1 MNIIINEETRLELTV
16 ESHAAD
22 LFAAINTNR
31 QHLSAFLP
39 WVGYMQAVE
48 DVRAY
53 LKNCEILYA
62 EQKEI
67 SFVIFHNDTAVG
79 RIGIHHIIQMNKSG
93 AIGYWLT
100 KEAEGKGIITR
111 SCIAIINHGFK
122 ELGLNRIELKAAV
135 KNFRSQAIPE
145 RLGFIKE
152 GTMRQAERV
161 NETFLDLHL
170 YAMLREDWKG

>member
-16 ESHAAD
+16 ESHAAG
-22 LFAAINTNR
+22 LFGAINTNR
-31 QHLSAFLP
+31 QHLSEFLP
-39 WVGYMQAVE
+39 WVGYMQATE

-53 LKNCEILYA
+53 LKNCEVLYT

-67 SFVIFHNDTAVG
+67 SFVIFHNNTVVG
-79 RIGIHHIIQMNKSG
+79 RIGIHYINQMNKSG

-100 KEAEGKGIITR
+100 KDAEGKGIITK

-135 KNFRSQAIPE
+135 KNFRSQAVPE

-152 GTMRQAERV
+152 GTLRQAERV
-161 NETFLDLHL
+161 NDEFLDLQL